1 MKIAIVNGI
10 YFPEPGGA
18 QTQSHNIANKFYD
31 LGKKIDCYVFN
42 PTNLKNNFYNIIVFN
57 KLITSVVFASY
68 YYFNF
73 DISFFLEVYLK
84 KIIKVKKYDVWHF
97 NHLNFKSLI
106 IIKVLKKLNQKVLV
120 TFQGADIQIEKKINY
135 GYRIDKKYDDFLKKI
150 IKKIDGFASIS
161 ENIKN
166 DLLSIGVNK
175 KKIFYVPNAIEI
187 KKFQNFKNKKTKKN
201 KILKFITVAR
211 FAEKKKGYDL
221 VGRFTKELIKNKIN
235 FRWTIIGS
243 GTTALFDDKYI
254 ESNKQYFRIIEN
266 IDNIE
271 EKYFPH
277 STLIKYYKESDLYIN
292 LARIESFGIS
302 FIESLASGVPVIT
315 FNKKGANEIIINNFN
330 GFKINSNKIKDF
342 IKKIKFIYKN
352 KIILRKMRNNSK
364 NSAKQYDLTL
374 VTKKLF
380 KVYKIKR
387 NKINE

>member
-1 MKIAIVNGI
+1 MPERRAPHQALVDPKRIKWVDVPRFRPKNWKIEWEVCI
-10 YFPEPGGA
+10 Y
-18 QTQSHNIANKFYD
+18 TSIA
-31 LGKKIDCYVFN
+31 
-42 PTNLKNNFYNIIVFN
+42 
-57 KLITSVVFASY
+57 
-68 YYFNF
+68 
-73 DISFFLEVYLK
+73 
-84 KIIKVKKYDVWHF
+84 
-97 NHLNFKSLI
+97 
-106 IIKVLKKLNQKVLV
+106 
-120 TFQGADIQIEKKINY
+120 
-135 GYRIDKKYDDFLKKI
+135 
-150 IKKIDGFASIS
+150 
-161 ENIKN
+161 
-166 DLLSIGVNK
+166 
-175 KKIFYVPNAIEI
+175 
-187 KKFQNFKNKKTKKN
+187 
-201 KILKFITVAR
+201 
-211 FAEKKKGYDL
+211 
-221 VGRFTKELIKNKIN
+221 
-235 FRWTIIGS
+235 
-243 GTTALFDDKYI
+243 
-254 ESNKQYFRIIEN
+254 EN

>member
-18 QTQSHNIANKFYD
+18 QTQSHNMANKFCE

-57 KLITSVVFASY
+57 KLITSVVFAVY
-68 YYFNF
+68 YYLNV
-73 DISFFLEVYLK
+73 DISFLLEGYLK
-84 KIIKVKKYDVWHF
+84 KIIKVKNYDIWHF

-106 IIKVLKKLNQKVLV
+106 IIKVLKKLDQKILV

-135 GYRIDKKYDDFLKKI
+135 GYRIDKKYNEFLEKI

-161 ENIKN
+161 ENITK

-175 KKIFYVPNAIEI
+175 KKIFNVPNAIET
-187 KKFQNFKNKKTKKN
+187 KKFQNFRNKKTKKN
-201 KILKFITVAR
+201 TILNFITVAR

-221 VGRFTKELIKNKIN
+221 VANFTKKLIKNKIK
-235 FRWTIIGS
+235 FKWTIIGN
-243 GTTALFDDKYI
+243 GTTALFNDKYI
-254 ESNKQYFRIIEN
+254 EKNKEYFRIIEN
-266 IDNIE
+266 IDNKK

-277 STLIKYYKESDLYIN
+277 STLIKYYIESDLYIN

-302 FIESLASGVPVIT
+302 FIESLSSGVPVIT
-315 FNKKGANEIIINNFN
+315 FNKKGANEIIINNYN
-330 GFKINSNKIKDF
+330 GFKINSNRINDF

-352 KIILRKMRNNSK
+352 KTILKKMRNNSI
-364 NSAKQYDLTL
+364 NSAKKYDLTL
-374 VTKKLF
+374 VTKKLL
-380 KVYKIKR
+380 KVYKITKL
-387 NKINE
+387 N